1 MARASGGAGGTGERV
16 AREPL
21 TGRVSRVRIQVVG
34 SGPVGERATP
44 TPGQDPHAGQRV
56 LAGALLGFRERRK
69 PRPTAAHS
77 GRDSLGIE
85 TVVVTPQFL
94 RPVIHMLIR
103 DAEYFEIDS
112 RAAFGQQ
119 LADR

>member
-44 TPGQDPHAGQRV
+44 TPGQDP
-56 LAGALLGFRERRK
+56 
-69 PRPTAAHS
+69 RPW
-77 GRDSLGIE
+77 D
-85 TVVVTPQFL
+85 
-94 RPVIHMLIR
+94 RP
-103 DAEYFEIDS
+103 
-112 RAAFGQQ
+112 
-119 LADR
+119 